1 MKITCRICASQ
12 NLESFLNLG
21 LLALT
26 GKYADPGTTIDKKP
40 LNLGKCIDCGLV
52 QLMDRFINTD
62 LYSDGYGYESHLN
75 NSMKS
80 HLQSTARFIENLIK
94 PNKIDVIVD
103 IASND
108 GTLLSGYS
116 SNVKKLIGID
126 PLINFL
132 TDKYPSGVTKIS
144 EFFSREAYLRTTDQ
158 KAKIIT
164 SFSVFYDLEDPVDFS
179 MQVENI
185 LAQNGVWILE
195 QSYLPMMIRSLG
207 FDTICHEHLLYLSLN
222 DFDRIFKQVGL
233 EIFDVKLNEVNGG
246 SIQLYVKKSSNCDYV
261 ISPYVKWLIEWE
273 KSSRI
278 TSLESCYLFANNVK
292 EYSLRLRKLV
302 KSYKDLGYT
311 IFGLG
316 ASTKGNVLL
325 QYCDLGELIKEI
337 GEINPKK
344 FGKVTPGSNIPIVNQ
359 DKLIGS
365 QNIDATNQLGI
376 IIPWHF
382 RASIEKSAK
391 EYLSKGGKLLVPLP
405 FPEVI

>member
-26 GKYADPGTTIDKKP
+26 GKYADPGTMIDKQP

-80 HLQSTARFIENLIK
+80 HLQSTARFIENWIK
-94 PNKIDVIVD
+94 PNKTDIIVD

-116 SNVKKLIGID
+116 SNLKKLIGID

-144 EFFSREAYLRTTDQ
+144 EFFSKEAYLQTTDQ
-158 KAKIIT
+158 KAKIVT

-195 QSYLPMMIRSLG
+195 QSYLPMMISSLG

-233 EIFDVKLNEVNGG
+233 EIFDAKLNDVNGG
-246 SIQLYVKKSSNCDYV
+246 SIQLYVKKSSNANYV

-278 TSLESCYLFANNVK
+278 TSFESCNFFAKNVR
-292 EYSLRLRKLV
+292 EYSLRLRNLV
-302 KSYKDLGYT
+302 KSYKDLG
-311 IFGLG
+311 
-316 ASTKGNVLL
+316 
-325 QYCDLGELIKEI
+325 
-337 GEINPKK
+337 
-344 FGKVTPGSNIPIVNQ
+344 
-359 DKLIGS
+359 
-365 QNIDATNQLGI
+365 
-376 IIPWHF
+376 
-382 RASIEKSAK
+382 
-391 EYLSKGGKLLVPLP
+391 
-405 FPEVI
+405 